1 MSHKGVVLLMNAYE
15 KRVLKGLQ
23 LQHNKYCEK
32 LGECELILNE
42 TFYTTQ
48 ETIEVNQRIQRYNRI
63 LIRIENQI
71 KLLKSKENE
80 ND

>member
-1 MSHKGVVLLMNAYE
+1 MNAYD

-23 LQHNKYCEK
+23 LQHEKYCSK
-32 LGECELILNE
+32 LAEYELILNE
-42 TFYTTQ
+42 TFNSSQSTL
-48 ETIEVNQRIQRYNRI
+48 EINQRIQRYNRI

>member
-1 MSHKGVVLLMNAYE
+1 MNAYE

-32 LGECELILNE
+32 LAYHEMILNE
-42 TFYTTQ
+42 TLYHPASTL
-48 ETIEVNQRIQRYNRI
+48 EINQRIQRYNRI

-71 KLLKSKENE
+71 NLLKSKENE

>member
-1 MSHKGVVLLMNAYE
+1 MNAYD

-23 LQHNKYCEK
+23 LQHKKYCEK
-32 LGECELILNE
+32 LAQGELELTDTLFYDRNE
-42 TFYTTQ
+42 L
-48 ETIEVNQRIQRYNRI
+48 EINQRIQRYNRI

-71 KLLKSKENE
+71 KLLKSKGNE

>member
-1 MSHKGVVLLMNAYE
+1 MNAYD

-23 LQHNKYCEK
+23 LQHEKYCEK
-32 LGECELILNE
+32 LAQGELELTDTLFYDRNE
-42 TFYTTQ
+42 L
-48 ETIEVNQRIQRYNRI
+48 EINQRIQRYNRI

-71 KLLKSKENE
+71 NLLKSKENE